1 MTISQ
6 PDTVAI
12 YLFAGGVLL
21 GLAIGL
27 RHPFLNWLAG
37 IRLRPK
43 HLRCG
48 DIIEY
53 GDGFA
58 WVQKARPMS
67 VVLVTPDK
75 RRCVVPNRSLFET
88 QRQGERGA
96 YSKQEIVIRIPVAND
111 ESDDGECNMAQI
123 TDVARML
130 DGLMTEAPALATVSE
145 AGAQA
150 IQLTTQAWIRDPDD
164 GLANVKSGLLH
175 EIWDRVHA
183 AGLAIPISIA
193 SRPRLH

>member
-1 MTISQ
+1 
-6 PDTVAI
+6 
-12 YLFAGGVLL
+12 
-21 GLAIGL
+21 
-27 RHPFLNWLAG
+27 
-37 IRLRPK
+37 
-43 HLRCG
+43 
-48 DIIEY
+48 
-53 GDGFA
+53 
-58 WVQKARPMS
+58 
-67 VVLVTPDK
+67 
-75 RRCVVPNRSLFET
+75 
-88 QRQGERGA
+88 
-96 YSKQEIVIRIPVAND
+96 
-111 ESDDGECNMAQI
+111 MAQI

-175 EIWDRVHA
+175 EIWDRVYA